1 MQRAAWAVRE
11 GFFKDLIDV
20 SRRRELLAIAERLTL
35 PVADIESRFDDGRAH
50 AALSEDLDRARQ
62 LAVTVSPTLVF
73 NEGRQRL
80 TGNVGYRVIEANV
93 RELLRGPSGQHSW
106 C

>member
-1 MQRAAWAVRE
+1 VP
-11 GFFKDLIDV
+11 L
-20 SRRRELLAIAERLTL
+20 RRVEAL
-35 PVADIESRFDDGRAH
+35 VESGAAH
-50 AALSEDLDRARQ
+50 AALAADLELARDNQVRA
-62 LAVTVSPTLVF
+62 SPTLLF

-93 RELLRGPSGQHSW
+93 RELLQSPAGGQSW